1 MMTRCVVLWALLSVS
16 AQAQEWSGVSL
27 DALPSV
33 GVEHL
38 TKHVDRELWRG
49 ALAEG
54 ALVRIEVLPSVEE
67 AKRAFA
73 FQSRALTSRVAE
85 PGPKVADE
93 AVGDG
98 TDYLLIRDT
107 TFFSRS
113 RTRKVSTRQHMW
125 SDCVRCWSA
134 RPWPRMS
141 LLQVKISSRKGVVM
155 FVWWSVGRWRA
166 G

>member
-98 TDYLLIRDT
+98 TDYLLIRDNNVLL
-107 TFFSRS
+107 SVQDAQGLNAAAHVERL
-113 RTRKVSTRQHMW
+113 RALL
-125 SDCVRCWSA
+125 VRA
-134 RPWPRMS
+134 PVAPD
-141 LLQVKISSRKGVVM
+141 VAP
-155 FVWWSVGRWRA
+155 A